1 MLGTIMCFERLHL
14 TLYYVSFASIVR
26 LTCLVSLPCRWLQK
40 ILKITRSIA
49 SSFFLYFVRLL
60 HIVFLHWFVYQV
72 RFVLKFSLFLELSFH
87 SLWEDLSIILLDFV
101 WCFTLLYCSQS
112 FQWAYELILRS
123 LSLNSNLSLSWIP
136 LYGRFGTQKEIL
148 LKLGWTFY
156 WRCWKTFRCNLFIL
170 LALLKF

>member
-1 MLGTIMCFERLHL
+1 LLC
-14 TLYYVSFASIVR
+14 
-26 LTCLVSLPCRWLQK
+26 PCRWLQK

-60 HIVFLHWFVYQV
+60 HIVFLHWFVCQV
-72 RFVLKFSLFLELSFH
+72 RFVLKFSLFCRAVFSYC
-87 SLWEDLSIILLDFV
+87 LWQDVSIILLDFV
-101 WCFTLLYCSQS
+101 LCFTLLYCFQS
-112 FQWAYELILRS
+112 FQWAYQLILGTLS

-156 WRCWKTFRCNLFIL
+156 WKCWKTFRCNLFIL
-170 LALLKF
+170 LALLRL